1 MSTPEV
7 MPEKIN
13 VMWATTYVIE
23 EVIQQ
28 LRQDNRD
35 DGSMNITLDDVILYL
50 ENEALDTMR
59 HAQARDL
66 IFQDE
71 NGDTLDDY

>member
-1 MSTPEV
+1 MSTQET
-7 MPEKIN
+7 MPERIN